1 MLVGYLGSIPFRVSR
16 DYVMTFDDYNRSSAG
31 RWTEHNVIGSK
42 PLPEFLG
49 PSAETITFKIQ
60 LRADLGASPEVLL
73 TKLRKMRDNGTPV
86 PLIINSKLINHN
98 YWTVQSISETVN
110 HWGKGYILSA
120 TASLTLKEYV
130 K

>member
-1 MLVGYLGSIPFRVSR
+1 MLVGFLGSIPFRVSR
-16 DYVMTFDDYNRSSAG
+16 ENVLTFDEFSRSAAG
-31 RWTEHNVIGSK
+31 RWTEHNIIGSK

-49 PSAETITFKIQ
+49 ASAETITFKIQ
-60 LRADLGASPEVLL
+60 MRADLGASPETLL
-73 TKLRKMRDNGTPV
+73 MELRKLRDDGTPV
-86 PLIINSKLINHN
+86 PLIINNKLINSN
-98 YWTVQSISETVN
+98 YWTVQSISEVVN